1 MLSNMDTKITVDD
14 CRKIL
19 RNEVK
24 DGTLAIAQFSVL
36 TDLPA
41 QEQFAFAR
49 ELAREISFYHELSQ
63 SSQSGQT
70 KAQFSNIQLMLIGH
84 LTKFFETYD
93 EISWED
99 YADWV
104 TGDDL
109 YIIVASLLRNKM
121 FPVDFLVDTSWL
133 NKYVNHRAYWLLE
146 MYTRVLRDNKKSEII
161 TYCKQSI
168 SGCEHMT
175 DDMVLSV
182 VGINLG
188 NHSGLYA

>member
-1 MLSNMDTKITVDD
+1 MLADMDVKITVDD

-36 TDLPA
+36 TDLPV

-70 KAQFSNIQLMLIGH
+70 KAQFSHIQLMLIGH

-109 YIIVASLLRNKM
+109 YTIVASLLRNKM
-121 FPVDFLVDTSWL
+121 FPVDFIVDTSWL

-146 MYTRVLRDNKKSEII
+146 MDTRVLRDNKKPEII
-161 TYCKQSI
+161 AYCKRLIPGS
-168 SGCEHMT
+168 EHMS
-175 DDMVLSV
+175 DDMVLSIAG
-182 VGINLG
+182 VGVW
-188 NHSGLYA
+188 AK

>member
-1 MLSNMDTKITVDD
+1 MLAGMGMKIAVDD
-14 CRKIL
+14 CRKLL
-19 RNEVK
+19 RGEFQ
-24 DGTLAIAQFSVL
+24 DGNLAIAQFSVIA
-36 TDLPA
+36 DLPA
-41 QEQFAFAR
+41 REHFALAR
-49 ELAREISFYHELSQ
+49 ELSREISFYYELSQ
-63 SSQSGQT
+63 PRSGQA
-70 KAQFSNIQLMLIGH
+70 KPQFSHVQLMILGH
-84 LTKFFETYD
+84 LTKSFETYD
-93 EISWED
+93 EIPWED

-188 NHSGLYA
+188 NHSELYA